1 MLDKKASKKKLGP
14 RQLEILEF
22 IRKNIREKGY
32 PPSVREIGKAVG
44 LRSPSTVHNHL
55 ERLQKFGYIQKNP
68 AQPRTI
74 GLLKE
79 EYPDQQES
87 IYEGD
92 DIIRLPLVGAITA
105 GQPILAQENIED
117 TIPLPPE
124 LISGGGQHFVL
135 RVEGDSMI
143 EAGIRHGDLA
153 IIRQQQTAENGDI
166 VAALMGDEATL
177 KRFYRENDTFRL
189 QPDNSSMEP
198 IYTSEVTI
206 LGKLISLLRKY

>member
-1 MLDKKASKKKLGP
+1 MDKKTSKKKLGP
-14 RQLEILEF
+14 RQVEILEF
-22 IRKNIREKGY
+22 IRKNIKEKGY

-74 GLLKE
+74 GLIKE
-79 EYPDQQES
+79 DYPTQEEK
-87 IYEGD
+87 IYEQQ
-92 DIIRLPLVGAITA
+92 DIAHVPLVGSITA

-117 TIPLPPE
+117 TIPLPMD
-124 LISGGGQHFVL
+124 LITGGGEHFVL
-135 RVEGDSMI
+135 RVQGDSMI
-143 EAGIRHGDLA
+143 EAGIYDGDLA
-153 IIRQQQTAENGDI
+153 IIRKQQSAENGDI

-177 KRFYRENDTFRL
+177 KRFYKEKDAFRL
-189 QPDNSSMEP
+189 QPENSSMEP
-198 IYTSEVTI
+198 IYTREVTI

>member
-1 MLDKKASKKKLGP
+1 LDKKTSKKKLGP
-14 RQLEILEF
+14 RQVEILEF
-22 IRKNIREKGY
+22 IRKNIKEKGY

-74 GLLKE
+74 GLIKE
-79 EYPDQQES
+79 DYPTQEEK
-87 IYEGD
+87 IYEQQ
-92 DIIRLPLVGAITA
+92 DIAHVPLVGSITA

-117 TIPLPPE
+117 TIPLPMD
-124 LISGGGQHFVL
+124 LITGGGEHFVL
-135 RVEGDSMI
+135 RVQGDSMI
-143 EAGIRHGDLA
+143 EAGIYDGDLA
-153 IIRQQQTAENGDI
+153 IIRKQQSAENGDI

-177 KRFYRENDTFRL
+177 KRFYKEKDAFRL
-189 QPDNSSMEP
+189 QPENSSMEP
-198 IYTSEVTI
+198 IYTREVTI